1 MISSEGVD
9 YRLQGVYRE
18 IEEPERLVLTH
29 VRLNVD
35 GLTQEESLIQ
45 PRPGGN
51 CLDDMLPM
59 LGQDPVQESVGN
71 PRGETT
77 ANFPLQTT
85 RGGAHA
91 GLSTILDDTSE
102 RDACR

>member
-77 ANFPLQTT
+77 AEFPPSNNQGWGA
-85 RGGAHA
+85 RG
-91 GLSTILDDTSE
+91 SLDDS
-102 RDACR
+102 RRHK